1 MNGAILAVEA
11 GATGMDWSAL
21 TSALSLSAFQSVI
34 QAALPVVG
42 VAVLCGF
49 LFYVVRWAIGLFR
62 GI

>member
-1 MNGAILAVEA
+1 MGET
-11 GATGMDWSAL
+11 ATGMDWSGLTAAL
-21 TSALSLSAFQSVI
+21 NLSAFESVI
-34 QAALPVVG
+34 QSALPIVG

>member
-1 MNGAILAVEA
+1 MDLSILAVE
-11 GATGMDWSAL
+11 GSTGMDWSGL
-21 TSALSLSAFQSVI
+21 KTALSLDAFESVI
-34 QAALPVVG
+34 QSALPIVG

>member
-1 MNGAILAVEA
+1 MGDTVAAA
-11 GATGMDWSAL
+11 ATGMDWSSLTTAL
-21 TSALSLSAFQSVI
+21 NLDAFASVI
-34 QAALPVVG
+34 QSALPIVG